1 MRIVQITPGS
11 GNTFYCE
18 NCLRDAALARPL
30 RDLGHDV
37 LMVPMYLPVEIG
49 DNDYCP
55 DTEIFFG
62 GINVYLQQ
70 KMPFF
75 RRTPRWLDRLFDSRR
90 LLRWAGR
97 RVGMTSPRNLAETTL
112 SILAAEHG
120 RQAKELDRLIEWLRQ
135 RDNRPDI
142 VCLSNVLLS
151 GLAKEIRGRLDVPV
165 ACVLQDEEGF
175 LDSLSPPYSQQ
186 AWDLL
191 RRRATH
197 VDGFVPVSE
206 FYADVMRGRLDI
218 DPRRLHVARP
228 GVVTEDYA
236 AVTPAPG
243 VPTIGFLSRMCA
255 DKGLDTLVDAFLTL
269 KQRPSLEHIQL
280 VAAGGRQGPDTDFV
294 KTLESRLETAG
305 CLDDV
310 EFLDVFDAP
319 AKRSL
324 FARLSVLSVPE
335 KHPASYATYIL
346 EALAAGVPF
355 VGPDSGVFG
364 ELHRAVGGGL
374 LCKPNDA
381 SALADAVESLLR
393 DPDRAAAL
401 GVEGRQRVVE
411 RFDVGRTAADL
422 LRALEMIVE
431 SYQ

>member
-18 NCLRDAALARPL
+18 NCLRDATLARPL

-49 DNDYCP
+49 DRDYSGG
-55 DTEIFFG
+55 TEIFFG

-70 KMPFF
+70 KTALF

-97 RVGMTSPRNLAETTL
+97 RAGMTSPRDLGETTL
-112 SILAAEHG
+112 SILRAEQG
-120 RQAKELDRLIEWLRQ
+120 KQAKELDRLIEWLRQ

-142 VCLSNVLLS
+142 VCLSNVLLA
-151 GLAKEIRGRLDVPV
+151 GLAKEIRQRLHVPV

-175 LDSLSPPYSQQ
+175 LDSLPLPYAEQ

-191 RRRATH
+191 RQRAAH
-197 VDGFVPVSE
+197 VDGFIAVSE
-206 FYADVMRGRLDI
+206 FYASVMHKRLEI
-218 DPRRLHVARP
+218 DRRRLHVAWP
-228 GVVTEDYA
+228 GVATGDYA
-236 AVTPAPG
+236 SVAPAPG
-243 VPTIGFLSRMCA
+243 VPTLGFLSRMCP
-255 DKGLDTLVDAFLTL
+255 DKGLDTLVDAFITL
-269 KQRPSLEHIQL
+269 KRRPSLANARLI
-280 VAAGGRQGPDTDFV
+280 AAGGRQGPDARFIKSV
-294 KTLESRLETAG
+294 RSRLQKAG
-305 CLDDV
+305 CARDV
-310 EFLDVFDAP
+310 ELLDVFDAP

-335 KHPASYATYIL
+335 KNPTSYATYVL

-355 VGPDSGVFG
+355 VEPDSGVFP
-364 ELHRAVGGGL
+364 ELHQAVGGGL

-381 SALADAVESLLR
+381 TVLADALNPLLVDAER
-393 DPDRAAAL
+393 CREL
-401 GVEGRQRVVE
+401 GAEGRRRVVE
-411 RFDVGRTAADL
+411 RFDVGRTATDL
-422 LRALEMIVE
+422 VRAMEMIVE

>member
-18 NCLRDAALARPL
+18 NCLRDATLARPL

-49 DNDYCP
+49 DQDYSP
-55 DTEIFFG
+55 DSELFFG

-70 KMPFF
+70 KIPLF

-97 RVGMTSPRNLAETTL
+97 RVGMTSPRDLAETTL

-142 VCLSNVLLS
+142 VCLSNVLLA

-165 ACVLQDEEGF
+165 ACILQDEEGF
-175 LDSLSPPYSQQ
+175 LDSLPPPYAQQ

-191 RRRATH
+191 RRRVAH
-197 VDGFVPVSE
+197 VDGFIAVSE
-206 FYADVMRGRLDI
+206 FYADVMHGRLDI

-236 AVTPAPG
+236 SVTPAPG

-255 DKGLDTLVDAFLTL
+255 DKGLDTLVDAFIAL
-269 KQRPSLEHIQL
+269 KQRPSLEQVQL
-280 VAAGGRQGPDTDFV
+280 IAAGGRQGPDARFI
-294 KTLESRLETAG
+294 KSLQSRLEKAG
-305 CLDDV
+305 RTPDV

-324 FARLSVLSVPE
+324 FARLTVLSVPE
-335 KHPASYATYIL
+335 KQPTSYATYML

-355 VGPDSGVFG
+355 VEPDSGVFG
-364 ELHRAVGGGL
+364 ELHRAVGGGV
-374 LCKPNDA
+374 LCRPNDA
-381 SALADAVESLLR
+381 SALADALEPLLMDAGQSR
-393 DPDRAAAL
+393 AL
-401 GVEGRQRVVE
+401 GAEGRRRVVE
-411 RFDVGRTAADL
+411 RFDVRRTAVDL
-422 LRALEMIVE
+422 LRALEIIAQ
-431 SYQ
+431 SYR